1 MSGEVLWPDGY
12 MPGVDVYVERLPL
25 AGGFRFET
33 HVHREHQ
40 MVWTAS
46 SSILVA
52 VGEHTWVLPPTLA
65 LWVPAGVEHT
75 TSAR

>member
-1 MSGEVLWPDGY
+1 MSGEVRSPDGY
-12 MPGVDVYVERLPL
+12 LPGINVYVEHLPL

-52 VGEHTWVLPPTLA
+52 VDEYT
-65 LWVPAGVEHT
+65 
-75 TSAR
+75 